1 MERLYLDHAATTPV
15 RAEVLD
21 AMLPF
26 FTRLSANPSSMH
38 AGGQHVAREL
48 AAARSRI
55 ALALGARPQEIVFT
69 SGGSEADNLALFGSL
84 TGRFERGHVVT
95 SAIEHHAVLHAA
107 QALRE
112 RGHRV
117 TIVPVDR
124 EGLVSGDALRD
135 ALDGTPAVVSIMH
148 GNNEIGTIQDLS
160 NLTAVAHERGA
171 LVHSDAVQ
179 TVGHIPVDVNVLG
192 VDLLSLSAHKFE
204 GPKGIGALYVRPGV
218 TLAPLIHGGGQEGGR
233 RSGTEN
239 VPGVVGMAT
248 ALALAVAEQEE
259 TMQRVSALRDALIDG
274 IMRAIPHASLNG
286 PRTRRLPNNVNVRF
300 DRIEGDTVVLGL
312 DLAGIDTST
321 GSACS
326 SGSLEPSHVTRAL
339 GLEPA
344 QARGAIRMSLG
355 RTTTRADVERVLQV
369 LPPVVQR
376 LRGLAGA
383 LTV

>member
-15 RAEVLD
+15 RPEVLD

-55 ALALGARPQEIVFT
+55 AHALSARPQEIVFT
-69 SGGSEADNLALFGSL
+69 SGGSEGDNLALFGSL
-84 TGRFERGHVVT
+84 TGRFERAHIVT

-117 TIVPVDR
+117 TILPVDH
-124 EGLVSGDALRD
+124 EGFVSADTLRD
-135 ALDGTPAVVSIMH
+135 ALDGAPAIVSIMH
-148 GNNEIGTIQDLS
+148 GNNEIGTIQDLPA
-160 NLTAVAHERGA
+160 LAAVAHERGA

-179 TVGHIPVDVNVLG
+179 TVGHLPVDVNVLG

-218 TLAPLIHGGGQEGGR
+218 TLAPLIYGGGQEGGR

-239 VPGVVGMAT
+239 VPGAVGMAT
-248 ALALAVAEQEE
+248 ALALAVAEQEQAI
-259 TMQRVSALRDALIDG
+259 QRVTTLRDALIDG
-274 IMRAIPHASLNG
+274 IVRVIPHASLNG
-286 PRTRRLPNNVNVRF
+286 SRTRRLPNNVNVRF

-312 DLAGIDTST
+312 DLAGIDIST

-344 QARGAIRMSLG
+344 QARGAVRISLG
-355 RTTTRADVERVLQV
+355 RTTTHADVERVLQV

-376 LRGLAGA
+376 LRGLSGA